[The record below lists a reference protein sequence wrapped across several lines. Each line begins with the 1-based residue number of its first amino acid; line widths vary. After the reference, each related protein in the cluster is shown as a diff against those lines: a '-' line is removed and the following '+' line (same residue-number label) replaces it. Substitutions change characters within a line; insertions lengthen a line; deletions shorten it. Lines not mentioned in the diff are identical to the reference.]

1 MRLRE
6 VARAFGAMA
15 EYVIARTSIERA
27 AEWEAIEAEL
37 VAVTGSPD
45 EALRMA
51 RCAVEAAKAGVR
63 SPDELVGLIRRAH
76 IGDMTRVTDLNG
88 IRNRLASLTHYVDTR
103 VEEARDDL

>member
-1 MRLRE
+1 MKLRE

-15 EYVIARTSIERA
+15 AYAIARTSIERA

-37 VAVTGSPD
+37 VAVTGSRE

-63 SPDELVGLIRRAH
+63 SPEELAGLIQRAH
-76 IGDMTRVTDLNG
+76 VGDLTRCRDLDG
-88 IRNRLASLTHYVDTR
+88 IRLRLGALTRYVDTR
-103 VEEARDDL
+103 LEEARDDL